1 MEESRG
7 SVVLQKDICV
17 VFQFFIIPKI
27 IIQQQNLCSY
37 YLILRLNKGK
47 VRNYYLVI

>member
-7 SVVLQKDICV
+7 GVALQKDICV

-27 IIQQQNLCSY
+27 IIRQQNLCY
-37 YLILRLNKGK
+37 HYLILHLNTGK
-47 VRNYYLVI
+47 IRNYYLVI